1 MSRTVCPSVR
11 SRPAQVPRQRG
22 GNRDREWNRSASQA
36 AMGIR
41 SNEQLEW
48 ADDDDDCDADNEAE
62 EHGDERYESDY
73 GNEDDSNSV

>member
-1 MSRTVCPSVR
+1 MCPSVR

-22 GNRDREWNRSASQA
+22 GNRDREWNRSACQA

-41 SNEQLEW
+41 GNEQLEW
-48 ADDDDDCDADNEAE
+48 DDDDDDCDADNEAE

>member
-1 MSRTVCPSVR
+1 
-11 SRPAQVPRQRG
+11 
-22 GNRDREWNRSASQA
+22 
-36 AMGIR
+36 MGIR

>member
-1 MSRTVCPSVR
+1 MCPSVR

-22 GNRDREWNRSASQA
+22 GNRDREWNRSACQA

-48 ADDDDDCDADNEAE
+48 DDDDDCDADNEAE
-62 EHGDERYESDY
+62 EHGVERYESDY